1 MSIAFDPTALPAGLG
16 TVRPLELPATLYRQ
30 GTRRMYNVVITLG
43 QLTQLIVKRPDPNVP
58 IEGNRKVDGRRA
70 LAFGKYIQ
78 DKETWVAPAIIVR
91 APAGDV
97 GFVPAFEFPDGT
109 AWGTLSI
116 PIEQLTDIQILDGQ
130 HRTLGIF
137 NALDEMNSK
146 ITKTRESEL
155 AAERLQDEATKDM
168 YSRQLKELH
177 KKRDRIMREHIS
189 IDLAVVGSK
198 ESTEMFVDINNNSKG
213 VNPDYTSYLDRRD
226 VVNRVSADL
235 MDKHPLLVNRVEIGQ
250 GARMSATNPN
260 LLGAKGVADIVRAV
274 HVGASGRIGAR
285 VEEEMKADETRAI
298 RRVERFLDVMVDSF
312 PDLQAVRDGALS
324 PVALRNMSM
333 LGSLTMWRVL
343 ASVYRD
349 LTTITEKNPE
359 PFSRIEVQQFLD
371 SLSAEMKA
379 IPVTD
384 PDSFWM
390 KSEAFKV
397 GGSAPQ
403 AMQGALIQLTNALI
417 NRARETRVIDEVRDD
432 QDLT

>member
-1 MSIAFDPTALPAGLG
+1 MSVVFDSAVLPPGLG

-70 LAFGKYIQ
+70 LAFGKYVQ
-78 DKETWVAPAIIVR
+78 EKETWVSPAIIVR

-97 GFVPAFEFPDGT
+97 KFAAAHEFPDGT

-116 PIEQLTDIQILDGQ
+116 PIQQLTDIQILDGQ

-137 NALDEMNSK
+137 NALDEMNNNIAK
-146 ITKTRESEL
+146 ARESEIV
-155 AAERLQDEATKDM
+155 ADRNQDDDTKAM
-168 YSRQLKELH
+168 YSFQLAEFQR
-177 KKRDRIMREHIS
+177 KRDRIMHEHIS
-189 IDLAVVGSK
+189 IDLAVVNSK

-235 MDKHPLLVNRVEIGQ
+235 MEKHPLLVDRVEIGQ

-285 VEEEMKADETRAI
+285 VEEELKADETRAI

-349 LTTITEKNPE
+349 LTSMTDKYAE
-359 PFSRIEVQQFLD
+359 PFSRIEVQKFFE
-371 SLSAEMKA
+371 SLGPEMKA

-384 PDSFWM
+384 PNSFWM
-390 KSEAFKV
+390 KSAAFKV

-403 AMQGALIQLTNALI
+403 AMQGALVQLTNALI
-417 NRARETRVIDEVRDD
+417 QRARETRVVDEVATGPDHD
-432 QDLT
+432 

>member
-1 MSIAFDPTALPAGLG
+1 MSVIFDSAALPAGLG
-16 TVRPLELPATLYRQ
+16 TVRPLELPATRYRQ
-30 GTRRMYNVVITLG
+30 GTRRMYNVVLTLG

-70 LAFGKYIQ
+70 LAFGKYLQ

-97 GFVPAFEFPDGT
+97 NFVAVHEFPDGT

-116 PIEQLTDIQILDGQ
+116 PIQQLTDIQILDGQ

-137 NALDEMNSK
+137 NALDEMNAK
-146 ITKTRESEL
+146 IAKTRESEV
-155 AAERLQDEATKDM
+155 AAERVQDTVTKSM
-168 YSRQLKELH
+168 YSAQLADLKRH
-177 KKRDRIMREHIS
+177 RDRIIGEHIS
-189 IDLAVVGSK
+189 IDLAVVSSK

-285 VEEEMKADETRAI
+285 VEDELKADETRAI

-324 PVALRNMSM
+324 PVALRSMSM

-349 LTTITEKNPE
+349 LTTMTERNPE
-359 PFSRIEVQQFLD
+359 PFSRIEVQKYFE
-371 SLSAEMKA
+371 SLGSEMKA

-384 PDSFWM
+384 PESFWM
-390 KSEAFKV
+390 QTEAFKV

-403 AMQGALIQLTNALI
+403 AMQGALIQLTNALTL
-417 NRARETRVIDEVRDD
+417 RARSTRTVDEQIDDSDE
-432 QDLT
+432 

>member
-1 MSIAFDPTALPAGLG
+1 MTFDSTALPQGLG
-16 TVRPLELPATLYRQ
+16 TVRPLELPATSYRQ
-30 GTRRMYNVVITLG
+30 GTRRMYNVVLTLG
-43 QLTQLIVKRPDPNVP
+43 QLMQLIVKRPDPNVP

-70 LAFGKYIQ
+70 LAFGNYIQ
-78 DKETWVAPAIIVR
+78 EKETWVSPAIIVR

-97 GFVPAFEFPDGT
+97 NFMPAHEFPDGT

-116 PIEQLTDIQILDGQ
+116 PIQQLTDIQILDGQ

-137 NALDEMNSK
+137 NALDQMNQKISK
-146 ITKTRESEL
+146 ARESEV
-155 AAERLQDEATKDM
+155 AAERNQDDVTKTLYADQLRGLLQ
-168 YSRQLKELH
+168 R
-177 KKRDRIMREHIS
+177 RDKLMHEHIS
-189 IDLAVVGSK
+189 IDLAVVSSK

-235 MDKHPLLVNRVEIGQ
+235 MDKHPLLINRVEIGQ
-250 GARMSATNPN
+250 GARMSASNPN

-285 VEEEMKADETRAI
+285 VEEELKSDETRAI

-312 PDLQAVRDGALS
+312 PDLQAVRDGAMS
-324 PVALRNMSM
+324 PVALRGQSM

-343 ASVYRD
+343 ASAYRD
-349 LTTITEKNPE
+349 LTTMSEKNPE
-359 PFSRIEVQQFLD
+359 PFSRIEVQKFFE
-371 SLSAEMKA
+371 SLRAELKE

-384 PDSFWM
+384 PESFWM

-403 AMQGALIQLTNALI
+403 ATQGALVQLTNALTR
-417 NRARETRVIDEVRDD
+417 RARESRVIDEVREG
-432 QDLT
+432 QDGQK

>member
-1 MSIAFDPTALPAGLG
+1 MTFDSAALPAGLG
-16 TVRPLELPATLYRQ
+16 TVRPLELPATRYRQ
-30 GTRRMYNVVITLG
+30 GTRQMFNVVITLG
-43 QLTQLIVKRPDPNVP
+43 QLTQLIVKRPDPNIP

-70 LAFGKYIQ
+70 LAFGKYLQ

-97 GFVPAFEFPDGT
+97 NFVPVHEFPDGT

-116 PIEQLTDIQILDGQ
+116 PIQQLTDIQILDGQ

-137 NALDEMNSK
+137 NALDEMNAK
-146 ITKTRESEL
+146 IAKVRESEVT
-155 AAERLQDEATKDM
+155 AERVGDEATKGM
-168 YSRQLKELH
+168 YSAQLVDLKRQ
-177 KKRDRIMREHIS
+177 RDRIIREHIS
-189 IDLAVVGSK
+189 IDLAVVSSK

-235 MDKHPLLVNRVEIGQ
+235 MEKHPLLVNRVEIGQ

-285 VEEEMKADETRAI
+285 VEDELKTDETRAI

-312 PDLQAVRDGALS
+312 PDLQAVRDDALS
-324 PVALRNMSM
+324 PVALRSMSM

-359 PFSRIEVQQFLD
+359 PFSRIEVQKYFE
-371 SLSAEMKA
+371 SLGSEMKA

-384 PDSFWM
+384 PESFWM
-390 KSEAFKV
+390 KTEAFKV

-403 AMQGALIQLTNALI
+403 AMQGALIQLTNALTS
-417 NRARETRVIDEVRDD
+417 RARSTRSADEQIDDSDEK
-432 QDLT
+432 